1 MYQIF
6 LLNALAI
13 RERLRSPIFAERRS
27 ALDGGQAEAVHY
39 PVRLGEHPDEY
50 AVVYS
55 CKTYNRNTTVHK

>member
-6 LLNALAI
+6 CLMLLQSESGCAALSLLNAGVPSM
-13 RERLRSPIFAERRS
+13 E
-27 ALDGGQAEAVHY
+27 GQTESVCY

-55 CKTYNRNTTVHK
+55 CKTDNRNTTVHK